1 MWEDGQFLRPF
12 REAQRPAGW
21 SVLGLS
27 QLGSSN
33 WSGYAQGAAN
43 GTYQSVVDTWKV
55 PIVKPGVSGKQ
66 FSSDWVGI
74 GGLNDGTLVQA
85 GTEADNSNGDCL
97 LPSLDRGTT
106 GSRRSVSL
114 VVHPGDT
121 IKTSVVFSSTTKT
134 WTMTVKDLTTGLKG
148 KRTASKKAVGSSEG
162 SVEAMHERPCIA
174 DGCTSVN
181 DLANLTKTDNV
192 SRPRRIRDVDQ
203 AEDTPDAPGAGSDCR
218 PDTSWSTTP
227 IPRSSRRPRTPTAT
241 TTASRWPTAARSLLR
256 LRAEWFR
263 PGVRCPMST
272 TGAISLRC
280 GLVRRNGSTLC
291 TQGSVGTRIPSQ
303 GLRRI
308 RLSLL

>member
-1 MWEDGQFLRPF
+1 MQIRSKLVAVALLGTMSGG
-12 REAQRPAGW
+12 AMVAGSAGAAASTGVAGVGGRAILAPLPGGAAPGGR

-85 GTEADNSNGDCL
+85 GTEADNSNGTAFYQAWTEV
-97 LPSLDRGTT
+97 LPAPEDPL
-106 GSRRSVSL
+106 SL

-162 SVEAMHERPCIA
+162 SVEAIHERPCIA

-181 DLANLTKTDNV
+181 DLANLTKTNNV
-192 SRPRRIRDVDQ
+192 TFDPGEYGTSTKPK
-203 AEDTPDAPGAGSDCR
+203 TPLMHPAPGATVDQILMVNNADTAVIASPSNPDSDN
-218 PDTSWSTTP
+218 DGFTV
-227 IPRSSRRPRTPTAT
+227 AD
-241 TTASRWPTAARSLLR
+241 
-256 LRAEWFR
+256 
-263 PGVRCPMST
+263 
-272 TGAISLRC
+272 
-280 GLVRRNGSTLC
+280 GST
-291 TQGSVGTRIPSQ
+291 QPPPPS
-303 GLRRI
+303 
-308 RLSLL
+308 S